1 MASLNETNN
10 RVLKRKRTHDVT
22 RQVFK
27 AAATGNAAK
36 LDSVLQSMDTSERT
50 LVLETSSRLD
60 LLECFGG
67 GRTQGK
73 MTARMSVAAPFP
85 HNVRDRPPLLVAVEN
100 GNLGCVKTL
109 LRYKADIEGR
119 GLQYSSFGACT
130 PLFVAA
136 HQAFLDVLRCLV
148 EHGADVNARSST
160 NNLTPLM
167 AASINGDVNVIS
179 FLVTQGANIDLQDN
193 SGNTALHHAFLN
205 LVEDEPV
212 AHADTLLSLLGAFQL
227 PNNRRLT
234 PLLVASNKCM
244 VSVVEHVMK
253 RPEITKEE
261 RVTAIELLGASLVV
275 KKSNLLPESQSL
287 SLPFQFMK
295 RGLEERFQEP
305 SHPLIKQTMKPV
317 EAYQNR
323 QESQTQE
330 ELARIEGKF
339 DALLMEGLV
348 IRERIFGKDN
358 VELLDP
364 IQLVAQ
370 HHCGRR
376 NFDICLGLHKHA
388 LEINKLCNQSVA
400 LDLNNLTQTF
410 YTMVENNFRPRQKDV
425 VGVLVEAVM
434 EYEKQTVNLTKELE
448 DEPRRLKEEKK
459 KLLNS
464 RLYSLL
470 EFFQLFTKAEF
481 SEEEG
486 RASVSW
492 LPLMLSRFHPRDDQG
507 NTLLHLAVNYKTPH
521 KYLPKFEFPC
531 VKTFKVFLDAGISVN
546 AINNNGDTPLHRAV
560 TIRPSGDKFYLLT
573 DMLKVLL
580 DAGAHHDFVNNDGK
594 TPTEMA
600 RTDEARWILSER
612 KTLELKCIAARAVK
626 KFGLP
631 YNGVVPQTVEKYISM
646 H

>member
-1 MASLNETNN
+1 MASLNEMRN
-10 RVLKRKRTHDVT
+10 RAPKRKLTHDVT

-36 LDSVLQSMDTSERT
+36 LDSVLQCMDISEQT
-50 LVLETSSRLD
+50 VVLETSSRLH
-60 LLECFGG
+60 LLECSGDA
-67 GRTQGK
+67 RTQGRLPAK
-73 MTARMSVAAPFP
+73 MSAVPFP
-85 HNVRDRPPLLVAVEN
+85 HNVRDRTPLLVAVEN
-100 GNLGCVKTL
+100 GNLGCVKIL

-119 GLQYSSFGACT
+119 GIQYSSFGACT

-136 HQAFLDVLRCLV
+136 HQGFLDVLRCLV
-148 EHGADVNARSST
+148 EHGADVNARSRT
-160 NNLTPLM
+160 NNSTPLM

-179 FLVTQGANIDLQDN
+179 FLVTQGANVDLQDN
-193 SGNTALHHAFLN
+193 SGNTALHHTFLN
-205 LVEDEPV
+205 LDENEPV
-212 AHADTLLSLLGAFQL
+212 ELADTLLSRLGAFQL

-244 VSVVEHVMK
+244 VSVVEHVIK

-261 RVTAIELLGASLVV
+261 RVTALELLGASLAV
-275 KKSNLLPESQSL
+275 KKSNLFPGSQSL
-287 SLPFQFMK
+287 SLPFQFMR

-323 QESQTQE
+323 QESETLE
-330 ELARIEGKF
+330 ELAWIEGDF

-348 IRERIFGKDN
+348 IRERILGKDN

-364 IQLVAQ
+364 IRLVPQ
-370 HHCGRR
+370 HHRGRQ

-388 LEINKLCNQSVA
+388 LEINKLCSQSVA

-410 YTMVENNFRPRQKDV
+410 YTMVENSFRPRQKDV
-425 VGVLVEAVM
+425 VGVLVAAVI
-434 EYEKQTVNLTKELE
+434 EHEKQTVNLTKELE
-448 DEPRRLKEEKK
+448 DEPQRLKEEKK
-459 KLLNS
+459 KVLNS
-464 RLYSLL
+464 RLYFLL
-470 EFFQLFTKAEF
+470 ELFQFFSKAKF

-492 LPLMLSRFHPRDDQG
+492 LPLMLSRFSPRDDQG

-521 KYLPKFEFPC
+521 KNLPKFEFPC
-531 VKTFKVFLDAGISVN
+531 VKTFKVLLDAGISVN
-546 AINNNGDTPLHRAV
+546 AINNNGDIPLHRAV
-560 TIRPSGDKFYLLT
+560 TFRPSGDKFHLLT

-580 DAGAHHDFVNNDGK
+580 DAGAHHDFVNIDGK

-600 RTDEARWILSER
+600 RTDEAR
-612 KTLELKCIAARAVK
+612 
-626 KFGLP
+626 
-631 YNGVVPQTVEKYISM
+631 
-646 H
+646 